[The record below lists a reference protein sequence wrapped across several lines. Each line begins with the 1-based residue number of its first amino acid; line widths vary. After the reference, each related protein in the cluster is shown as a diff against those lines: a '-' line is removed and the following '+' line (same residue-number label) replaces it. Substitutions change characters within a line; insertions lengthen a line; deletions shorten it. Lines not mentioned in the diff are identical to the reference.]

1 MTINQ
6 LKYVLALNKYQN
18 FTIAAEKSFVSQPSL
33 SMQIQKL
40 EKELNIKIFDRSKKP
55 VETTEIGE
63 KLVKQFQ
70 IIISESLKVKDLINY
85 QKNIIIGNLN
95 IGISSSLESTV
106 LPLFT
111 DSLLLK
117 YPDLNINF
125 ITNKSRLLYDSLKS
139 NELDFII
146 GITPS
151 NINDFIILPLY
162 YEPILVIIPKNLK
175 NDNSTEIELTEIN
188 SKNILVPNKENEFR
202 KIIENIFPSASFNEK
217 FKNNSLETLV
227 NLSLKGNGIS
237 LIPYLTSLNL
247 RDKQKAKV
255 YNFKTPEPSR
265 EISVIYKNN
274 TLKKHVIEEVFLLIK
289 SSMKKIKNFT
299 DVEIINPN
307 N

>member
-6 LKYVLALNKYQN
+6 LKYVLALNKYKN

-33 SMQIQKL
+33 SVQIQKL
-40 EKELNIKIFDRSKKP
+40 EKELTIKIFDRSKKP
-55 VETTEIGE
+55 VETTEIGK

-151 NINDFIILPLY
+151 NINDFTILPLY
-162 YEPILVIIPKNLK
+162 YEPILVIIPENLK

-217 FKNNSLETLV
+217 FKNNSLEALV

>member
-6 LKYVLALNKYQN
+6 LKYVLALNKYKN

-85 QKNIIIGNLN
+85 QKNKIIGNLN

-117 YPDLNINF
+117 YPDLNIQIVPVGIN
-125 ITNKSRLLYDSLKS
+125 YDSHL
-139 NELDFII
+139 NF
-146 GITPS
+146 PS
-151 NINDFIILPLY
+151 SVSIY
-162 YEPILVIIPKNLK
+162 YGKPILANSYFNVENPDLK
-175 NDNSTEIELTEIN
+175 LF
-188 SKNILVPNKENEFR
+188 K
-202 KIIENIFPSASFNEK
+202 PS
-217 FKNNSLETLV
+217 
-227 NLSLKGNGIS
+227 
-237 LIPYLTSLNL
+237 YL
-247 RDKQKAKV
+247 A
-255 YNFKTPEPSR
+255 
-265 EISVIYKNN
+265 
-274 TLKKHVIEEVFLLIK
+274 
-289 SSMKKIKNFT
+289 
-299 DVEIINPN
+299 
-307 N
+307 

>member
-6 LKYVLALNKYQN
+6 LKYVLALNKYKN

-85 QKNIIIGNLN
+85 QKNKIIGNLN

-125 ITNKSRLLYDSLKS
+125 STNKSRLLYDSLKS

-151 NINDFIILPLY
+151 NINDFTILPLY

-188 SKNILVPNKENEFR
+188 SKNILFPNKEN
-202 KIIENIFPSASFNEK
+202 
-217 FKNNSLETLV
+217 
-227 NLSLKGNGIS
+227 
-237 LIPYLTSLNL
+237 
-247 RDKQKAKV
+247 
-255 YNFKTPEPSR
+255 
-265 EISVIYKNN
+265 
-274 TLKKHVIEEVFLLIK
+274 
-289 SSMKKIKNFT
+289 
-299 DVEIINPN
+299 
-307 N
+307 